1 MLYEQEKIIEAFKI
15 YSGLAI
21 NGKTY
26 KDDIRMY
33 IADDSVRGLVNQF
46 AQEVDSTILVV
57 GDMVYLV
64 PLAIHSPFHISNQ
77 SIKDNHLPAKAVNMD
92 IYMMYLSIIILFGEF
107 YDSYQTVEATRDFIR
122 VEDWL
127 DSVNEKILAMK
138 DLDEK
143 DLLELEEEHEYNWLG
158 IIEKW
163 DALDDI
169 RENVAQTARTNS
181 RMSFINIVKK
191 FLIDQELAEEIGNSE
206 IKITEKAKAIIQRY
220 YMELE
225 YNREILELIYLLEK
239 KEGAEIASH
248 IQDQVD

>member
-1 MLYEQEKIIEAFKI
+1 MRMLYEQEKIIESFKI
-15 YSGLAI
+15 YSSLAI
-21 NGKTY
+21 KGKAY
-26 KDDIRMY
+26 KDDIRLY
-33 IADDSVRGLVNQF
+33 IADDSIRGLVNQF

-64 PLAIHSPFHISNQ
+64 PLAINSPFHISNQ
-77 SIKDNHLPAKAVNMD
+77 SIKDNHLPSKSVNMD
-92 IYMMYLSIIILFGEF
+92 IYMMYLCIIILFGEF
-107 YDSYQTVEATRDFIR
+107 YDSYQTIEATRDFIR

-127 DSVNEKILAMK
+127 NSVNGKILSMK

-169 RENVAQTARTNS
+169 KENVAQTARTIS
-181 RMSFINIVKK
+181 RMSFINIVKG
-191 FLIDQELAEEIGNSE
+191 FLIGQELVEEIGNNE
-206 IKITEKAKAIIQRY
+206 IQITEKAKAIIQRY

-225 YNREILELIYLLEK
+225 YNRGILELIYSLEK
-239 KEGAEIASH
+239 KEGEEIASH
-248 IQDQVD
+248 IQD